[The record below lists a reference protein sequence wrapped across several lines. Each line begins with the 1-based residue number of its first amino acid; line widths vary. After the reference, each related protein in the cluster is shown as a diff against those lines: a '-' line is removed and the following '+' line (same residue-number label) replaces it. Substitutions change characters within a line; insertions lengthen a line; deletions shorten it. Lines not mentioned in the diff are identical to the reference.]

1 MMVLKRD
8 SYRKSDTGEKKTG
21 TNSKKKETAA
31 PPPG

>member
-8 SYRKSDTGEKKTG
+8 SYRKSDTGKRKRAQTR
-21 TNSKKKETAA
+21 KKETAA